1 MSNRTA
7 YTAIRCPFFLFYAN
21 LSSAIRSELSSSTDS
36 TDRSVTAV
44 GLRISNRWYFGQPI
58 GEFLSRRAGT
68 LFFYSLSAS
77 DGHKTGPSIRPLNH
91 IPRPFVASEPL
102 SGSQTSIDLIL
113 VSQINGQDRLKHLPA
128 DFPGRALV
136 RMGVAMLDQK
146 TVHELK

>member
-1 MSNRTA
+1 M
-7 YTAIRCPFFLFYAN
+7 
-21 LSSAIRSELSSSTDS
+21 
-36 TDRSVTAV
+36 

-77 DGHKTGPSIRPLNH
+77 ADHKTGPSIRPLNH
-91 IPRPFVASEPL
+91 IPRPYVASEPL

-113 VSQINGQDRLKHLPA
+113 VSQINSQDRLKHLPA
-128 DFPGRALV
+128 DFPGRTLV

-146 TVHELK
+146 TIHELK

>member
-1 MSNRTA
+1 M
-7 YTAIRCPFFLFYAN
+7 
-21 LSSAIRSELSSSTDS
+21 
-36 TDRSVTAV
+36 

-68 LFFYSLSAS
+68 LFFYSLGSR

-91 IPRPFVASEPL
+91 IPRPFIACEPL